1 VNKIGLALRELY
13 GAEEELGDEYVK
25 VGERLASEHEVYYG
39 CKRFAQQCRLHVDAL
54 RPFAARYREEL
65 PPSDDSEVGE
75 TTTAAL
81 RHKLSELLGRRPES
95 GLLLLRSLRQLYL
108 QAQEVS
114 FHWIVVGQIAQAT
127 RDGELL
133 AVVDRLHR
141 ETLTQIKWL
150 KAQVKEASPQ
160 ALVAGTP
167 VPAVR
172 SEGAGA
178 PS

>member
-1 VNKIGLALRELY
+1 VFAIRF
-13 GAEEELGDEYVK
+13 EEQV
-25 VGERLASEHEVYYG
+25 
-39 CKRFAQQCRLHVDAL
+39 
-54 RPFAARYREEL
+54 
-65 PPSDDSEVGE
+65 PPSDDAEFGE

-114 FHWIVVGQIAQAT
+114 FHWIVAGQIAQPM
-127 RDGELL
+127 RDAELL
-133 AVVDRLHR
+133 ATVDELHR

-150 KAQVKEASPQ
+150 KSQVKTASPQ

-167 VPAVR
+167 A
-172 SEGAGA
+172 AA
-178 PS
+178 PQTSTSSPS

>member
-1 VNKIGLALRELY
+1 MNKIGLALRELY
-13 GAEEELGDEYVK
+13 RAEEELADEYVK
-25 VGERLASEHEVYYG
+25 VGERLAAEHQIWYG
-39 CKRFAQQCRLHVDAL
+39 CKQFARQCHQHVETL
-54 RPFAARYREEL
+54 RPLSQRYEEEL

-81 RHKLSELLGRRPES
+81 RHKLAEMLGRRPES
-95 GLLLLRSLRQLYL
+95 GLLLLRSLRQLYV

-114 FHWIVVGQIAQAT
+114 FHWMVAGQIAQAA

-133 AVVDRLHR
+133 STVDELHR

-150 KAQVKEASPQ
+150 KSQLKEAAPQ

-167 VPAVR
+167 T
-172 SEGAGA
+172 S
-178 PS
+178 

>member
-1 VNKIGLALRELY
+1 MNKIGLALRELY
-13 GAEEELGDEYVK
+13 EAEEELADEYVK
-25 VGERLASEHEVYYG
+25 VGERLAAEHEVWYG
-39 CKRFAQQCRLHVDAL
+39 CKRFSQQCHLHAETL
-54 RPFAARYREEL
+54 RRFAAPFEEDL
-65 PPSDDSEVGE
+65 PPADDAEVGE

-81 RHKLSELLGRRPES
+81 RHKVSELLGRRPES

-114 FHWIVVGQIAQAT
+114 FHWIIAGQIAQAV

-133 AVVDRLHR
+133 ATVDELHR
-141 ETLTQIKWL
+141 ETLTQIKWV
-150 KAQVKEASPQ
+150 KSQVKIASPQ

-167 VPAVR
+167 IQT
-172 SEGAGA
+172 SSSS